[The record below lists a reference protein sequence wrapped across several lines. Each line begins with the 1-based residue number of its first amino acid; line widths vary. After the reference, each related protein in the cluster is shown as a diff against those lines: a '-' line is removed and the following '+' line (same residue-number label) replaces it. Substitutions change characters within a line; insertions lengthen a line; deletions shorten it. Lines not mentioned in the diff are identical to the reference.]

1 MKYFLHDSNS
11 FNDEK
16 VTELFM
22 AYGYE
27 GLGLFYTA
35 LEKFAQQEKPIKTAV
50 LKKQLNI
57 GKKLDKCWSFMESI
71 GLISSNNG
79 ESFNKQLLKFSEN
92 YKIKKEKTAERL
104 KQWRENQYVAE
115 NVTHS
120 EHVRNASKVKISKV
134 NRSKVKVN
142 TNSVEL
148 ALTKKHSFENSIY
161 FEKKIFKEAFPDW
174 EREKLAKYYESAL
187 LYSQSKGVKYLNWA
201 AAIKNWE
208 KRDNQTIK
216 NGKSEFEK
224 NRTAVEQRIRQAD
237 QYIAEVVFGNNQ
249 RINNEQSDSIGID

>member
-1 MKYFLHDSNS
+1 
-11 FNDEK
+11 
-16 VTELFM
+16 M

-57 GKKLDKCWSFMESI
+57 GKKLEKCWSFMETI

-104 KQWRENQYVAE
+104 KQWRENQYVVE

-120 EHVRNASKVKISKV
+120 EHVRNASKVNRSKV

-148 ALTKKHSFENSIY
+148 APTKKHSFENSIY
-161 FEKKIFKEAFPDW
+161 FDKKIFKEAFPDW

-224 NRTAVEQRIRQAD
+224 NRNAVEQRIKQAD
-237 QYIAEVVFGNNQ
+237 QYIAEVVFGNQ
-249 RINNEQSDSIGID
+249 RIDNQQSDTIGID

>member
-1 MKYFLHDSNS
+1 
-11 FNDEK
+11 
-16 VTELFM
+16 M

-27 GLGLFYTA
+27 GLGLFYSA
-35 LEKFAQQEKPIKTAV
+35 LEKFAQQEKPIKTCV
-50 LKKQLNI
+50 LKKQLFV
-57 GKKLDKCWSFMESI
+57 GKKLEKCWLFMETI

-92 YKIKKEKTAERL
+92 YKIKKEKSAERL
-104 KQWRENQYVAE
+104 KQWRENQQVTE
-115 NVTHS
+115 NETHF

-134 NRSKVKVN
+134 NRSKVN
-142 TNSVEL
+142 IEPNSNEL
-148 ALTKKHSFENSIY
+148 TPSKKHSFENSIY
-161 FEKKIFKEAFPDW
+161 FDKKKFKEAFPEW

-208 KRDNQTIK
+208 KRDNQNNK

-224 NRTAVEQRIRQAD
+224 NRIAVEQRIKQAD
-237 QYIAEVVFGNNQ
+237 QYIAEVIFGDNQ
-249 RINNEQSDSIGID
+249 RFNNDQPDTIGID

>member
-16 VTELFM
+16 ITELFM
-22 AYGYE
+22 AFGYE

-57 GKKLDKCWSFMESI
+57 GKKLDKCWSFMETI

-92 YKIKKEKTAERL
+92 YKIKKEKSAERL
-104 KQWRENQYVAE
+104 KQWRDNQQHTENE
-115 NVTHS
+115 THF

-134 NRSKVKVN
+134 NRSKVKEYS
-142 TNSVEL
+142 NSNEL
-148 ALTKKHSFENSIY
+148 NSLKKHSFENSIY
-161 FEKKIFKEAFPDW
+161 FDKKKFKEEFPEW

-208 KRDNQTIK
+208 KRDNQNNK

-224 NRTAVEQRIRQAD
+224 NRIAVEQRIKQAD
-237 QYIAEVVFGNNQ
+237 QYIAKVIFGDNQ
-249 RINNEQSDSIGID
+249 RIDNSQSDSIGID

>member
-1 MKYFLHDSNS
+1 MKYYLHDSNS

-57 GKKLDKCWSFMESI
+57 GKKLEKCWSFMESI

-92 YKIKKEKTAERL
+92 YKIKKEKSAERL
-104 KQWRENQYVAE
+104 KQWRENQQVTE
-115 NVTHS
+115 NETRS
-120 EHVRNASKVKISKV
+120 ELVRNASKVKISKV
-134 NRSKVKVN
+134 KESKVKVIQVINPTLEDVIVYFSDNGYSREAATKAFNYYSNLGWKNSKGNEVVNWKN
-142 TNSVEL
+142 TMLN
-148 ALTKKHSFENSIY
+148 NW
-161 FEKKIFKEAFPDW
+161 FKEENKKKVQAPIIPTF
-174 EREKLAKYYESAL
+174 YY
-187 LYSQSKGVKYLNWA
+187 
-201 AAIKNWE
+201 
-208 KRDNQTIK
+208 
-216 NGKSEFEK
+216 
-224 NRTAVEQRIRQAD
+224 
-237 QYIAEVVFGNNQ
+237 
-249 RINNEQSDSIGID
+249 